1 MKFGHVHFSITWK
14 GSYRLGC
21 SPLTVNTRS
30 VSIFM
35 YGILLAFILLT
46 LLPCRG
52 HIPTE
57 KSLKLGLS
65 EQRSKLLWNS
75 MIAIGS
81 WGSLHWLISI
91 SIWVGSIV
99 LYIENNQS
107 GFSNILIISC
117 HFTRISCCVLRA
129 FYWWHTLTGRKVA
142 TALSNSLQQWNHTY
156 ANMRISGLSEEM
168 SRNNTEHKNIYHVA
182 TTIPP
187 SKTTAAI
194 RHTCHVAAS
203 AQKNS
208 ELLTQLAPLPQ
219 LASKRGEMMQDEQ
232 LFQKPHVFSYIYD
245 DVQETSSCFAT
256 FQRISATFQNP
267 WDPCMVYLLTFTIKI
282 NHSCR

>member
-1 MKFGHVHFSITWK
+1 MKFGHVHVSITWK

-81 WGSLHWLISI
+81 WGSLHWLIISI

-117 HFTRISCCVLRA
+117 HFTRIACCVLRA

-203 AQKNS
+203 AQKK
-208 ELLTQLAPLPQ
+208 LRAPH
-219 LASKRGEMMQDEQ
+219 AVGR
-232 LFQKPHVFSYIYD
+232 
-245 DVQETSSCFAT
+245 FAT
-256 FQRISATFQNP
+256 ISQQTWRNDARWT
-267 WDPCMVYLLTFTIKI
+267 VVSKTAYI
-282 NHSCR
+282 